1 MKKRIKCYVGTNSL
15 RNSKGIYVLEVN
27 IQTGELEIVS
37 FAEADNS
44 AYLYISKKRN
54 CLYAVME
61 SLEYQGLAG
70 GGVAAYRIEGERLT
84 FLNSR
89 YAYGGWP
96 CHLSADEER
105 DTILV
110 SVFRNGLLLLY
121 DLEADGRIGKEK
133 LIQRHLDPNGTASHI
148 HAAILTPDQ
157 RYLAVA
163 DCGLDRIYFYDA
175 DTYRKAFE
183 WEGPAG
189 CGPRQLAFSPDGK
202 YLYMVSELSCQ
213 VFVVRYQPDCDEMIA
228 VRQKISTKRE
238 DGYEGLNFASAIH
251 FHPSGKYLLTGNRGH
266 NSIAIYTVDSGSGL
280 ISLQGHTMLAGDH
293 CREFCFTEDGSML
306 IVGIQHTDIVQ
317 TFFFDAD
324 KGSLTW
330 SGKEIAI
337 PSPSCVVIE

>member
-1 MKKRIKCYVGTNSL
+1 MHVRSAVSRTEVDMKKRIKCYVGTNSL

-110 SVFRNGLLLLY
+110 SVFRNGCFFYMIWRRTAGLGRRSLY
-121 DLEADGRIGKEK
+121 KDIWIRTGQRRIFM
-133 LIQRHLDPNGTASHI
+133 R
-148 HAAILTPDQ
+148 
-157 RYLAVA
+157 R
-163 DCGLDRIYFYDA
+163 F
-175 DTYRKAFE
+175 
-183 WEGPAG
+183 
-189 CGPRQLAFSPDGK
+189 
-202 YLYMVSELSCQ
+202 
-213 VFVVRYQPDCDEMIA
+213 
-228 VRQKISTKRE
+228 
-238 DGYEGLNFASAIH
+238 
-251 FHPSGKYLLTGNRGH
+251 
-266 NSIAIYTVDSGSGL
+266 
-280 ISLQGHTMLAGDH
+280 
-293 CREFCFTEDGSML
+293 
-306 IVGIQHTDIVQ
+306 
-317 TFFFDAD
+317 
-324 KGSLTW
+324 
-330 SGKEIAI
+330 
-337 PSPSCVVIE
+337 